1 MKRILSILA
10 IAFFAVC
17 ASARTGA
24 DGRSFRVSGKITD
37 KTNGKPIAGASV
49 IMPGSEVFPAPPD
62 SAGFF
67 SVLVPSGMACLEFVA
82 LGYVSKSI
90 EVNVEDDMAI
100 DIEMELAP
108 GLDDRAVSRLLRL
121 KRYEF
126 DGKFY
131 NCFGVSSN
139 KVGSAMAM
147 FGLEGRYNLR
157 RVPAGVG
164 LGFSYVLP
172 FVMDY
177 EVAEGTPLG
186 TVTSFSYWMV
196 YAAFDYSIIR
206 GRIFRIKN
214 NAYVFEPYVGMA
226 AGGGRGL
233 TKTVAGFDDESY
245 AIEAGKSKAIAN
257 LTLRAGFKVNQVRLF
272 FEGHFN
278 SDKARGS
285 YFGVTYFF

>member
-1 MKRILSILA
+1 MKRILLILV
-10 IAFFAVC
+10 IVFFAAC

-24 DGRSFRVSGKITD
+24 DGRSFRVSGKIID
-37 KTNGKPIAGASV
+37 KTNGKPIDGASV
-49 IMPGSEVFPAPPD
+49 IMPGSEVSPAPPD
-62 SAGFF
+62 SAGVF
-67 SVLVPSGMACLEFVA
+67 SVSVPAGMARLEFIA
-82 LGYVSKSI
+82 LGYASKTI

-100 DIEMELAP
+100 DIELELDP
-108 GLDDRAVSRLLRL
+108 GLDDRAMSRLLRL

-164 LGFSYVLP
+164 LGFSFALP

-177 EVAEGTPLG
+177 EVVEGTPLG
-186 TVTSFSYWMV
+186 TVTSYGYWMV
-196 YAAFDYSIIR
+196 YAAFDYSIIG

-226 AGGGRGL
+226 AGGGSGL
-233 TKTVAGFDDESY
+233 TKTVAGFDDESC
-245 AIEAGKSKAIAN
+245 AIEAGESRAIAN
-257 LTLRAGFKVNQVRLF
+257 LTLRAGFKVNQVRFF
-272 FEGHFN
+272 FERHFN